1 LRNWR
6 SWKYDRRN
14 TPSSAFAE
22 STPLKEGNVTKINEH
37 YNSPLGKNK
46 QDLNR
51 NEQSEC
57 DSRIVAECADLWLI
71 ATHNGYKAIKK
82 FPSFRGVRL

>member
-1 LRNWR
+1 MEL
-6 SWKYDRRN
+6 KEN
-14 TPSSAFAE
+14 TPSSAIAE
-22 STPLKEGNVTKINEH
+22 STPLKEGNATEINGH
-37 YNSPLGKNK
+37 YNSPLGKNN

-57 DSRIVAECADLWLI
+57 DSRIATECADLWLI